1 MGLKDFFTEFFYE
14 GKLDLSSKEVAVCQS
29 IRDIWLMKYAQHIV
43 AERYGA
49 LLSKC
54 EFKTYVNNEM
64 KKGDNYYLFN
74 VQPNP
79 NQSSSEFWKMVANKL
94 ICDLECLI
102 IVTDDGNWYVADS
115 FEKGDYQLRE
125 THFRDVVIDLYNGDT
140 PAYNMVGEWYGDKA
154 IYIKYSNTAAK
165 ELMTQMSSMYADLI
179 DNVKKSGSNKLK
191 YLLEIDTTKLNG
203 VEVDLNEEIKRIV
216 NEDFNKLINDGNVIM
231 PLFNGFDL
239 KVLNQANNNAQ
250 NSTMASANINT
261 MYQSLMENIG
271 QIYNVPVSVMKGT
284 YEENDMDDF
293 LTFGLDPIAD
303 LIEEA
308 INRKHYGKNNYKK
321 GTYVSVD
328 TKKIKHFDILTV
340 SNAINKLISSGVYTI
355 NELRT
360 ILDEKPIDGAI
371 GDIHWITRNY
381 AVVGDY
387 ITEQSNYTAN
397 DPKTHP
403 SGGMNEQDRV

>member
-1 MGLKDFFTEFFYE
+1 MGLKDFFNGIFYE
-14 GKLDLSSKEVAVCQS
+14 DYRLSAKEISICQS

-54 EFKTYVNNEM
+54 EFKTYVNNEL
-64 KKGDNYYLFN
+64 KRGDNYYLLN

-94 ICDLECLI
+94 ICNLECLI

-115 FEKGDYQLRE
+115 FEKGDYQLKE
-125 THFRDVVIDLYNGDT
+125 THFKDVVVDIYDGDVQ
-140 PAYNMVGEWYGDKA
+140 AYKLTGEWFGDKA
-154 IYIKYSNTAAK
+154 IYIKYSNKGAK
-165 ELMTQMSSMYADLI
+165 ELLTQMTTMYADLM
-179 DNVKKSGSNKLK
+179 DNVRKSGSNKLK
-191 YLLEIDTTKLNG
+191 YLLNIDTSKLNG
-203 VEVDLNEEIKRIV
+203 VEVDLNEEISRIV
-216 NEDFNKLINDGNVIM
+216 NEDFNKLVNDGNVIM

-239 KVLNQANNNAQ
+239 KVLNQDNNNAQ
-250 NSTMASANINT
+250 NSSSANKSIND
-261 MYQSLMENIG
+261 MYQSLMENVG
-271 QIYNVPVSVMKGT
+271 QLYNVPVSVMKGT

-293 LTFGLDPIAD
+293 LTFGLDPLAD

-308 INRKHYGKNNYKK
+308 INRKHYGKNNFRK
-321 GTYVSVD
+321 GTYCTVD

-355 NELRT
+355 NELRL
-360 ILDEKPIDGAI
+360 ILDEKPIEDDL
-371 GDIHWITRNY
+371 GDLHWITRNY

-387 ITEQSNYTAN
+387 IQEQSNYTNN
-397 DPKTHP
+397 DPKTHKD
-403 SGGMNEQDRV
+403 MNGEEEDEQN